1 MSTSSHAGIDRPKRE
16 GDVNTVATPNLTL
29 YAIQTELIELM
40 EYREE
45 VAGEVRVTEADK
57 QEQAEALKA
66 IDQSIAEY
74 VKREVTKVDN
84 TVGFLRE
91 CQARQKALK
100 EEEQRIAAL
109 RKRWEDREERVKKY
123 VAEVLAIQLLPETI
137 VEAKQNQ
144 VLRRLNG
151 RVNELKLC
159 KSPASVEVTDES
171 LLPDELV
178 TITATMPLSE
188 WRDVEVVLPEGT
200 ACTFQADPDKRAIA
214 AELKRGEPVPGARL
228 INDNVHLRI
237 S

>member
-1 MSTSSHAGIDRPKRE
+1 MA
-16 GDVNTVATPNLTL
+16 APNLTL
-29 YAIQTELIELM
+29 YAIQTELVELF
-40 EYREE
+40 ELRDE
-45 VAGEVRVTEADK
+45 VAAEVRVTEADR
-57 QEQAEALKA
+57 QQQAESLAA

-84 TVGFLRE
+84 TAGFLRE
-91 CQARQKALK
+91 CESRAKMLRA
-100 EEEQRIAAL
+100 EEQRIAAM

-137 VEAKQNQ
+137 EMASQNS

-151 RVNELKLC
+151 RTSELKLC

-200 ACTFQADPDKRAIA
+200 ACTFQAHPDKRAIA